1 MHASSGAG
9 SISPNELVSKLL
21 RPDFLNKLH
30 AVAANARRLAD
41 AQPRPQASSAAPSPP
56 QAPQEPPREPPREQP
71 KQRRPELWVTEMG
84 GAYNSGCPGVT
95 DAFPSIFWFADAL
108 AALALHGT
116 QVVCRQTLV
125 GGSYG
130 LVALGTARV
139 TSRSGT
145 NGSSS
150 SGGGVGGGGG
160 GGVGGGSGGSGR
172 RGLRPDFW
180 VALLWRRLVGL
191 RVLRA
196 DVHAHEA
203 APYENSNSV
212 PPLLPLRVYAFCS
225 RQKTPSGGVVLS
237 GGVIL
242 LLINLGA
249 HAAEADVSTLLTR
262 ATNGSVA
269 AQDDATLGFDG
280 GARALAPK
288 TPRTTPRHEW
298 HLNASSFYAT
308 EAVLNG
314 MPLHSTDSEV
324 PELPPPLVIDE
335 GTVVHVSPH
344 SASFVEFLSA
354 HWPECQ

>member
-1 MHASSGAG
+1 MAVNVNVNALPAGGDASEAVNVNATAQWLAGACEGYSGADLQAVLTTARLEA
-9 SISPNELVSKLL
+9 IHDALDEVPNLE
-21 RPDFLNKLH
+21 
-30 AVAANARRLAD
+30 
-41 AQPRPQASSAAPSPP
+41 
-56 QAPQEPPREPPREQP
+56 
-71 KQRRPELWVTEMG
+71 G
-84 GAYNSGCPGVT
+84 GALDEVPNLEGGAL
-95 DAFPSIFWFADAL
+95 DASELPNL
-108 AALALHGT
+108 A
-116 QVVCRQTLV
+116 
-125 GGSYG
+125 
-130 LVALGTARV
+130 
-139 TSRSGT
+139 
-145 NGSSS
+145 
-150 SGGGVGGGGG
+150 SGGGGGGSSGGGGG
-160 GGVGGGSGGSGR
+160 GGGGGGSGGGGSSSR

-225 RQKTPSGGVVLS
+225 RQKTPSGGLVLS

-242 LLINLGA
+242 LLINLGT
-249 HAAEADVSTLLTR
+249 HAAEADVSTLLPR